1 MTRQPSK
8 IDELSNAWVVKLA
21 ELSPS
26 FATYA
31 GFAGGEDKLDDN
43 SPAAIKHYYELEKE
57 MLAKLE
63 ALEPVDAIDEVS
75 KDALAASLKLG
86 ISCGGEICTQ
96 SMPFGPRWLVHSS
109 LIEFHEYMNI

>member
-1 MTRQPSK
+1 MTRKPTA

-43 SPAAIKHYYELEKE
+43 SPAATEHFYNLQKEL
-57 MLAKLE
+57 LAKLE
-63 ALEPVDAIDEVS
+63 GMEPTDKIDEVS
-75 KDALAASLKLG
+75 KAALAASLKLG
-86 ISCGGEICTQ
+86 IE
-96 SMPFGPRWLVHSS
+96 LH
-109 LIEFHEYMNI
+109 

>member
-1 MTRQPSK
+1 MSRKPSA

-43 SPAAIKHYYELEKE
+43 SPAAIQHFYELQKDL
-57 MLAKLE
+57 LAKLE
-63 ALEPVDAIDEVS
+63 AMQPVDKIDEVS
-75 KDALAASLKLG
+75 KAALAASQIG
-86 ISCGGEICTQ
+86 
-96 SMPFGPRWLVHSS
+96 RAHV
-109 LIEFHEYMNI
+109 

>member
-75 KDALAASLKLG
+75 KAALAARASVNLVLECMVFPDLKCVP
-86 ISCGGEICTQ
+86 SE
-96 SMPFGPRWLVHSS
+96 SPFPATPMDWDPD
-109 LIEFHEYMNI
+109 

>member
-43 SPAAIKHYYELEKE
+43 SPAAIKH
-57 MLAKLE
+57 
-63 ALEPVDAIDEVS
+63 
-75 KDALAASLKLG
+75 
-86 ISCGGEICTQ
+86 
-96 SMPFGPRWLVHSS
+96 F
-109 LIEFHEYMNI
+109 